1 MIEASDKLYH
11 IVLHSK
17 ENEVICR
24 NDQDYTALE
33 NCFAL
38 AIIKSKDILPGY
50 SVMSTHAH
58 TAMVSTD
65 PRKSIK
71 RIKLAYT
78 RYFNSKYGRSGS
90 LFEDDTYCEQVNGY
104 LRQRMLLNYILRNP
118 IHHGICETAFRYMHS
133 SIGAYF
139 QHDNT
144 DYCQDSGKVLLIRK
158 GTKNERYPVDNHG
171 RIPLKYFVN
180 AGWTEHLYRTER
192 SFLNSMNRWN
202 TEDWEKEQKK
212 KYPEESPVTL
222 QSTEPGFARYLDEM
236 KAYERGSF
244 QPRVTDLEIC
254 RHIDQVILPGM
265 GITSYTCLDNRQK
278 YQVLASVTQHF
289 GAPDAQI
296 RRCLRLPVRF

>member
-24 NDQDYTALE
+24 NDQDYTA
-33 NCFAL
+33 
-38 AIIKSKDILPGY
+38 
-50 SVMSTHAH
+50 VMSTHAH

-133 SIGAYF
+133 SIG
-139 QHDNT
+139 
-144 DYCQDSGKVLLIRK
+144 
-158 GTKNERYPVDNHG
+158 
-171 RIPLKYFVN
+171 
-180 AGWTEHLYRTER
+180 
-192 SFLNSMNRWN
+192 
-202 TEDWEKEQKK
+202 
-212 KYPEESPVTL
+212 
-222 QSTEPGFARYLDEM
+222 QSIFTG
-236 KAYERGSF
+236 
-244 QPRVTDLEIC
+244 PREV
-254 RHIDQVILPGM
+254 
-265 GITSYTCLDNRQK
+265 
-278 YQVLASVTQHF
+278 F
-289 GAPDAQI
+289 
-296 RRCLRLPVRF
+296 